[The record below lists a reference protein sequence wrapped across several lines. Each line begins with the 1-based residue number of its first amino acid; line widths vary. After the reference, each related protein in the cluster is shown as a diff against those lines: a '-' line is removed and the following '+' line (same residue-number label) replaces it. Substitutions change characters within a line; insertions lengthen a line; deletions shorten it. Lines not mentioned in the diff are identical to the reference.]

1 LDSVE
6 ITKPEIPYAP
16 EWSPLERLNKER
28 DLIGMYLSA
37 HPLDE
42 FEFEINHIC
51 NTTTVDLRDLPPLQG
66 KALRIGGMVTNFRHG
81 TSKAGNPYGIFTL
94 EDYVGAFEFPLFGK
108 NYIEY
113 GKYMIKDLYLFLH
126 VIVQERGA
134 DYKYK
139 KVEATD
145 PNIPKELELKI
156 QKIEVFSDIKD
167 KLINTLT
174 LTIPIQQMS
183 DDLAVELTD
192 LVIKNKGNVNLYIQV
207 VDENSPNKVMMF
219 ARQHR
224 IQINKKVYHSL
235 KQAQGKGFLDFNVQ

>member
-1 LDSVE
+1 
-6 ITKPEIPYAP
+6 
-16 EWSPLERLNKER
+16 LERLNKER

-51 NTTTVDLRDLPPLQG
+51 NTTTVGLKDLTLLQG
-66 KALRIGGMVTNFRHG
+66 KALKIGGMVTNFRHG
-81 TSKAGNPYGIFTL
+81 TSKAGNPYGIFML

-113 GKYMIKDLYLFLH
+113 SKFMIKDLYLFVH
-126 VIVQERGA
+126 AIVQERGS

-139 KVEATD
+139 KVETVD

-156 QKIEVFSDIKD
+156 QKIEVFSEIKD

-174 LTIPIQQMS
+174 LTIPMQQMT
-183 DDLAVELTD
+183 DEFAVELTD
-192 LVIKNKGNVNLYIQV
+192 LVVRNKGSVNLYIQV

-235 KQAQGKGFLDFNVQ
+235 KNAQSKGLLDFNVH